1 VYQGILQLAAEGN
14 RIYPLFLAAAMLGS
28 VFTLASFLKLLHS
41 IFLGAGSPIT
51 EKVREVGL
59 PMWLPTILQAAV
71 CVVFGVFALSVP
83 MRLFI
88 LPSLHPGDAALAQG
102 AGWLTGFYQPS
113 LVTGLL
119 LIGIAL
125 GVVIYL
131 AGTVFKPKVRE
142 TFVGGEQ
149 LVGEEARMPGT
160 EFYGPLKQLGPL
172 HALFASAET
181 GAYDMYNIG
190 LKVARGVSGF
200 VFAYVDRTVDKFYLV
215 ASDIVMM
222 LGRGVQAFAG
232 WFFLLLLIPL
242 FVFAGTGNLTAIQYG
257 AIALMVGASLIALV
271 EDSFPRYMVLIVLTQ
286 LGFIILGFAR
296 GGAIGVLAGLFQTY
310 NSAVAY
316 ACIFLAWRMLQRA
329 HPSKRISDY
338 RGISETLPMVAM
350 GFIIGGLS
358 LSGMPPSGN
367 FFSKYL
373 LASIYPENMTYTMII
388 IFVAMLML
396 AVHLRIISQSMFGKP
411 NIELHGRR
419 DRLYYATL
427 SVIILCLCNVVL
439 AKPII
444 ALLSWALGV
453 SVQ

>member
-1 VYQGILQLAAEGN
+1 
-14 RIYPLFLAAAMLGS
+14 
-28 VFTLASFLKLLHS
+28 
-41 IFLGAGSPIT
+41 
-51 EKVREVGL
+51 
-59 PMWLPTILQAAV
+59 
-71 CVVFGVFALSVP
+71 
-83 MRLFI
+83 
-88 LPSLHPGDAALAQG
+88 
-102 AGWLTGFYQPS
+102 
-113 LVTGLL
+113 
-119 LIGIAL
+119 
-125 GVVIYL
+125 
-131 AGTVFKPKVRE
+131 
-142 TFVGGEQ
+142 
-149 LVGEEARMPGT
+149 
-160 EFYGPLKQLGPL
+160 
-172 HALFASAET
+172 
-181 GAYDMYNIG
+181 
-190 LKVARGVSGF
+190 
-200 VFAYVDRTVDKFYLV
+200 
-215 ASDIVMM
+215 MM

-316 ACIFLAWRMLQRA
+316 ACIFLAWRLLQRA
-329 HPSKRISDY
+329 HPSPRISDY
-338 RGISETLPMVAM
+338 RGVSDTLPMVAM

-373 LASIYPENMTYTMII
+373 LASIDPENMTYTMII

-411 NIELHGRR
+411 NMELHGRR

-427 SVIILCLCNVVL
+427 CVIILCLCNVIL

-453 SVQ
+453 PVQ